1 MLRYNLYRNW
11 PWQFQGMCSVCACFR
26 SCVWPKK
33 IVLLQARWKIVRTS
47 SSLHTPHSTVNKVCL
62 NWEKWQR
69 GKCGVLFWAEFPT
82 VSATVSTRSTFHLLQ
97 VSLLPIPFRNMGN
110 PTETCTCKTFGEQK
124 SICDSFDW
132 KCFLFCQLNA
142 CLTWVNCASLC
153 NDQWFPNLADDKL
166 FWGSTCPCWYACV
179 CLITIL
185 WSCQHQ
191 EDTTRSCV
199 FWKGLALWTVAL
211 LISGIHMIHT
221 C

>member
-1 MLRYNLYRNW
+1 MTATFTFDFLAVCIPLPFCLKCLVLTASSNLVFPFLIAIKMCSLGSYIVHFSLSSVYNSSLISLNFLIYNLYRNW
-11 PWQFQGMCSVCACFR
+11 PWQFQGMCSVCARFR
-26 SCVWPKK
+26 SCVWPKN

-132 KCFLFCQLNA
+132 KFFVLSVKCLFDLREQCK
-142 CLTWVNCASLC
+142 
-153 NDQWFPNLADDKL
+153 F
-166 FWGSTCPCWYACV
+166 
-179 CLITIL
+179 
-185 WSCQHQ
+185 
-191 EDTTRSCV
+191 
-199 FWKGLALWTVAL
+199 
-211 LISGIHMIHT
+211 M
-221 C
+221 